1 MLVGNIMES
10 FSELCTFFIAFLR
23 AISIV
28 ERNGHWI
35 TRGNYADHLLLDR
48 VYESANKDEDAVAE
62 RLVGLY
68 GVEVLDLN
76 TQAEMLNHIL
86 KQFSDEEVLTVS
98 LAIEQKF
105 LTLCDH
111 FLETAEREDKLTTGL
126 SNLVEEIA
134 SHREESVYL
143 LKQALSNGEKMNSK
157 MAARRKNL
165 LLIKKAQ
172 ISNDE
177 AERKGFADLKI
188 AISSSLTK
196 MVARDKKGSG
206 ATFGIRAN
214 RGGGQTTSYNIQV
227 VVVKGSPE
235 EKFTQMLEQELPGIV
250 KQVPYFTN
258 KQVQTSVAVVDS
270 LG

>member
-1 MLVGNIMES
+1 MQS

-35 TRGNYADHLLLDR
+35 TKGNYADHLLLDR
-48 VYESANKDEDAVAE
+48 IYESANKDEDVVAE

-76 TQAEMLNHIL
+76 LQAEMLKHIL
-86 KQFSDEEVLTVS
+86 NQFSEEEPLVAS
-98 LAIEQKF
+98 LHIEKKF

-111 FLETAEREDKLTTGL
+111 FLEVAEKENKLTTGI

-143 LKQALSNGEKMNSK
+143 LKIALDNGDKMNSR
-157 MAARRKNL
+157 MAARRESL
-165 LLIKKAQ
+165 LTIKKGQ
-172 ISNDE
+172 TSDYD
-177 AERKGFADLKI
+177 AERKGFADLKV
-188 AISSSLTK
+188 AVSSVLTK
-196 MVARDKKGSG
+196 LVAKDKKGVG
-206 ATFGIRAN
+206 ATFGTRAN
-214 RGGGQTTSYNIQV
+214 RGGGQTTSYNIEV

-235 EKFTQMLEQELPGIV
+235 ERYIQVLAQELPNIV
-250 KQVPYFTN
+250 KRVPYFAD
-258 KQVQTSVAVVDS
+258 KQVQTSVGVVDS
-270 LG
+270 LT